1 MRRLSYPM
9 FAVLLASWA
18 MLGSGCAGAHQ
29 KLDPVALN
37 PGRYTVL
44 LENEHVRVLEMRDKP
59 GDVTA
64 MHSHPGNVVYI
75 FSPAQRRFTF
85 PDGTTKVADVKAGQV
100 LWSDGGAHA
109 EKNVGKTDT
118 HALVIEIKKQSKW
131 PN

>member
-1 MRRLSYPM
+1 MRRLSC
-9 FAVLLASWA
+9 AIVGALLASWA

-64 MHSHPGNVVYI
+64 ASIGPITTATARDLGFRVEVEAAEHTIGGLVEVVLER
-75 FSPAQRRFTF
+75 FASPPER
-85 PDGTTKVADVKAGQV
+85 P
-100 LWSDGGAHA
+100 
-109 EKNVGKTDT
+109 
-118 HALVIEIKKQSKW
+118 
-131 PN
+131 

>member
-1 MRRLSYPM
+1 MRRLSHPIVG
-9 FAVLLASWA
+9 ALLASWA
-18 MLGSGCAGAHQ
+18 VLGLGCAPARE
-29 KLDPVALN
+29 KMDPVALN

-75 FSPAQRRFTF
+75 FSPAERQFTF
-85 PDGTTKVADVKAGQV
+85 PDGTTKVAAVKGGQV

-118 HALVIEIKKQSKW
+118 RALVIEIKKQSKW